1 MMAPLNVTF
10 LGDKAKKTPHFF
22 HTLLNLCKFA
32 FYNMDVVIADATRRV
47 PTFGTYFLTITNY
60 FLLMKQF
67 KLLVASL
74 AMIFS
79 SGAMAQTDVTI
90 TYLTNAD
97 FSQGTPVTVGVCTY
111 EKDKGT
117 NGTEYARLVP
127 VDGWDAVNSVDGKA
141 GGLFAIGGGAWL
153 GGKGYTAPPTDSDG
167 NTGVNVLGVVT
178 CWSATVQYT
187 QELKTPLL
195 AGTYTLVLAAYNSGG
210 GQNDISANLIGFVED
225 GGTTHYATTKK
236 YNSNTWK
243 YEFIT
248 FTLSAETSGKISI
261 GYVSPNTGSGN
272 MPHLFV
278 SGLQLFEGE
287 VDAEAYEAAKIAA
300 REIKEAK
307 VLWQNALTAA
317 QQALDNSDYAG
328 AERTALETEVGKT
341 EPTTKDGYNE
351 ATSALTAATTAF
363 LAAAEAYN
371 ANKDALEDEIFYAG
385 VIGVAT
391 ADAEA
396 VLTNATST
404 AADFQ
409 AAAEAL
415 KVTEYDTFAGEGTE
429 YTMDIT
435 DTYAS
440 AWETNTLGS
449 TKGQHWD
456 GTGTTT
462 YMDKWNGSAATFAA
476 THTVTMP
483 AGDYVFM
490 AAGRGVTT
498 IEASMTV
505 NGTKVVYPTKGDTG
519 KGIDTSGKTNFSDEG
534 TYANDNNGRG
544 WEWRYITLSLTEPTE
559 VEMKLELVLAGNT
572 WGSFSDFKIL
582 AKPNK
587 NMAINAL
594 ITAINNANTLLGEC
608 GGDGVFQVASAD
620 FEQAIADAEQVAD
633 DAASKTMEEIEAATA
648 DLEDAIDAFNAA
660 ELNAPEEGVTYY
672 VELTDEGFAYANK
685 PLTFKEGNAAAG
697 GYAVGY
703 TENPGSPYNQGVM
716 FEPAE
721 GTNCYYMLIQDA
733 AGNKHYVGTGTNYG
747 GNDSQLRM
755 CDSKEAA
762 LVIQVE
768 NKNGDIG
775 FINTKTNS
783 YMGSNGDTGFYTND
797 KYHKFNVWSNE
808 GVSVELTFKAGKYG
822 TAIFPF
828 IPTAEDVDGLKFYAC
843 EEVTEKELVLVE
855 VVAPVNDVPYI
866 VENTGGADVTINYT
880 GTAYGYATSL
890 TKGLLT
896 GIYDNPSAAAVP
908 GGAYVLQT
916 QNGIQSFYKVPADG
930 MIGNQYRAYLT
941 YDGGG
946 EINSFGFKTDETTA
960 IRSIDAV
967 LNGEGA
973 EAIYNAAGARIAA
986 PQKGLNIIKMSNGKT
1001 VKVLIK

>member
-1 MMAPLNVTF
+1 
-10 LGDKAKKTPHFF
+10 
-22 HTLLNLCKFA
+22 
-32 FYNMDVVIADATRRV
+32 MDVVIADATRRV

-60 FLLMKQF
+60 FSLMKQF

-79 SGAMAQTDVTI
+79 SGAMAQTDVTS

-435 DTYAS
+435 GTYAN
-440 AWETNTLGS
+440 AWDTNTLGS
-449 TKGQHWD
+449 TNGQHWD
-456 GTGTTT
+456 GTGSTT

-519 KGIDTSGKTNFSDEG
+519 KGIDTSGKTNFSAEG

-559 VEMKLELVLAGNT
+559 VEMKLELVLTGNT

-594 ITAINNANTLLGEC
+594 ITAINNANTLLGEG
-608 GGDGVFQVASAD
+608 GGDGVFQVSSAD
-620 FEQAIADAEQVAD
+620 FEQAIADAVQVAD
-633 DAASKTMEEIEAATA
+633 DAVSKTMEEIEAATA
-648 DLEDAIDAFNAA
+648 TLEAAIDAFNAA

-672 VELTDEGFAYANK
+672 VELTDDGFAHAHK
-685 PLTFKEGNAAAG
+685 PLTFKEGQPTAG
-697 GYAVGY
+697 GFAMGY

-721 GTNCYYMLIQDA
+721 GKNCYYMLIKDA
-733 AGNKHYVGTGTNYG
+733 AGNKHYVGTGVNYG

-768 NKNGDIG
+768 NKNGNIG
-775 FINTKTNS
+775 FVNTKTNS
-783 YMGSNGDTGFYTND
+783 YMGSNGDAGFFTND

-808 GVSVELTFKAGKYG
+808 GISVKLTFKAGKYG

-843 EEVTEKELVLVE
+843 EEVTEKDLVLVE